1 MTNNSGQ
8 NEIIEIFK
16 GFMTLMLCHGG
27 LALFVFVFGLIFS
40 SNYAFITIW
49 ITGYIGFL
57 FWQLLYAIPLI
68 LRFKRQ
74 RRFGKMKG
82 VIIGATI
89 TALLNGACFL
99 AFFVGF

>member
-1 MTNNSGQ
+1 MTNHRGQ
-8 NEIIEIFK
+8 NEILEIFK
-16 GFMTLMLCHGG
+16 GFMILMLCHGC
-27 LALFVFVFGLIFS
+27 LALFIFIFGLLFGT
-40 SNYAFITIW
+40 NYAFLVVWVI
-49 ITGYIGFL
+49 GYAGFL

-74 RRFGKMKG
+74 RKFGQMKG

-99 AFFVGF
+99 TFFVGF